1 MPGSARPWWLL
12 RAFFFLMAKGA
23 GSPDG
28 GRPTFGVHG
37 AELRHLNVG
46 RIDEAPF
53 RHLTELIELP
63 FKRTSKQA

>member
-1 MPGSARPWWLL
+1 
-12 RAFFFLMAKGA
+12 MAKGA

-28 GRPTFGVHG
+28 GSPTFGVHG